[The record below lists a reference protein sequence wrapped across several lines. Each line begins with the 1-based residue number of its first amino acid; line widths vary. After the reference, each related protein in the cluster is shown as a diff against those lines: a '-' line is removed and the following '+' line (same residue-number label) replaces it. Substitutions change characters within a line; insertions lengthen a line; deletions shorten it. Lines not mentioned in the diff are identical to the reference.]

1 MGRIKSLNDRYVKK
15 KYVDPKVRIC
25 VECGSSRLSSY
36 GKYISCKD
44 CGVIRHF
51 RIKAT
56 RFYPGECVRIL
67 ESNSD
72 IIYRIKKIKK
82 SKEGTVLYVLRSLED
97 NSELLYYEG
106 VNSKMQKVIE
116 TKTSSSSSSSSKES

>member
-1 MGRIKSLNDRYVKK
+1 MGKIKSLKDRYVKK
-15 KYVDPKVRIC
+15 KYVDPKIRIC

-44 CGVIRHF
+44 CGIIRHF
-51 RIKAT
+51 KVKTT
-56 RFYPGECVRIL
+56 RFSPGECIRIL

-82 SKEGTVLYVLRSLED
+82 SKEGTILYVLRSLED

-106 VNSKMQKVIE
+106 VDSKIQKVIE
-116 TKTSSSSSSSSKES
+116 TRAPKRS